1 MSDSS
6 WATTWRDIIV
16 PLLAP
21 RTRSVKVIMSQGAH
35 NTRPQNVTVF
45 PLIDNVD
52 TRSNP

>member
-6 WATTWRDIIV
+6 WATTWRGIIV

-21 RTRSVKVIMSQGAH
+21 RTRSVKVIMSKGSSNA
-35 NTRPQNVTVF
+35 RPQNVTVY
-45 PLIDNVD
+45 PLIENVD

>member
-1 MSDSS
+1 MSSS
-6 WATTWRDIIV
+6 DWTTTWRDVIV

-21 RTRSVKVIMSQGAH
+21 HTRSVKVIMNKGAH

-45 PLIDNVD
+45 PLIEDVD